1 MVICAATSFMFGWHV
16 HEKAILMILIP
27 LFVSSDIHS
36 KDAKACLF
44 VSIIGHYSLFPLL
57 FPTELTLFKAS
68 LFLLYIGFNVFSIK
82 LTQTYEVI
90 SRLEKIYCLGLL
102 GIFIYENMIQFII
115 GFDTKLPFLPLL
127 LTSVYCSLGVTWF
140 WMNYYIHYLRL

>member
-1 MVICAATSFMFGWHV
+1 MFGWHV

-27 LFVSSDIHS
+27 LFVSSDIHL
-36 KDAKACLF
+36 KDAGACLF

-57 FPTELTLFKAS
+57 FPTELTIFKAS
-68 LFLLYIGFNVFSIK
+68 LFLIYIGFNVFFRK
-82 LTQTYEVI
+82 LTQTYEDI
-90 SRLEKIYCLGLL
+90 SRFEKIYYFVLI
-102 GIFIYENMIQFII
+102 GIFIYENVIQFLI

-140 WMNYYIHYLRL
+140 WMNYYINYLRYE